1 MEQKSNNNMKIISMP
16 VKIYTNERLELK
28 DITKDINAFIKQSG
42 LKDGM
47 AIINTLH
54 TTTALFINEYQNAL
68 LEDIKE
74 FLSKL
79 VPANFNYHHNNPD
92 FSDCERHNADA
103 HLRSILLSHSITIPI
118 KDGYPVLGT
127 FQSIIF
133 AELDG
138 PRERTINMYVMGSL

>member
-1 MEQKSNNNMKIISMP
+1 MQEKGNNYVKIISAP
-16 VKIYTNERLELK
+16 FKIYTNERLELK
-28 DITKDINAFIKQSG
+28 DITKEINNFIKQSG

-47 AIINTLH
+47 IIINTLH

-79 VPANFNYHHNNPD
+79 VPIEFNYHHNNPD
-92 FSDCERHNADA
+92 YSDCERHNADA
-103 HLRSILLSHSITIPI
+103 HLRAILLSHSISLPF
-118 KDGYPVLGT
+118 KEGYPVLGT

-138 PRERTINMYVMGSL
+138 PRERTINIYLMGQ